1 MEFAH
6 VSVMPNQVI
15 DGLAIDREGIYVDCT
30 LGGGGHSLEILKRLD
45 PGGRLVAFDQD
56 PAALAYA
63 GNRLEAYQNQVILV
77 RANFIDLRAKL
88 ADLGI
93 DSVQGILFDLG
104 ASSYQFDR
112 SDRGF
117 SYMHDG
123 VLDMRMDPDQELTA
137 RDLVNQLPKNQ
148 LIRIFQDYG
157 EERWAARIAEF
168 ICAARNRNPILT
180 TADLVQVIK
189 NAVPAGARRRGSHPA
204 KRVFQAL
211 RIATNRELEILGEA
225 IRAAVAVLAKGG
237 RICVISFHSLEERI
251 VKEAFRELAASCIC
265 PKELPVCMCGK
276 EKVLRIITSKPL
288 VPSKEEMEANP
299 RSRSAKLRIGER
311 C

>member
-299 RSRSAKLRIGER
+299 RSRSAKLRIAER